1 MEKNFPFRS
10 LAEQIEFMRSNP
22 AEVSNTYTTAGNK
35 RTSKMTDEILRLIL
49 MRKPRNEIVI
59 QFKKLW
65 KEVSK
70 KHPEIIDTSVREN
83 IFWYLDAA
91 CDFVRYE
98 QISMDEILK

>member
-1 MEKNFPFRS
+1 MEKNYPFRS
-10 LAEQIEFMRSNP
+10 LAEQIEFIRNNSV
-22 AEVSNTYTTAGNK
+22 EITNTYTTAGNK

-49 MRKPRNEIVI
+49 DRQPRHQII
-59 QFKKLW
+59 KRFKELW

-70 KHPEIIDTSVREN
+70 KHPEILDTAVREN

-98 QISMDEILK
+98 QICMDEILK